1 MSSPSSAQSPIVPSR
16 PQGSAW
22 GARFKAAAIHLGL
35 SGLVAALAAG
45 LVFGLWYPTP
55 FREISGGRELF
66 FIVVAVD
73 VVLGPLITF
82 AVFDRRKPRAELRRD
97 LAIVA
102 LLQLSG
108 LAYGLHTV
116 FVARPAVLALEAD
129 RLRVVTAVD
138 LDEAALAK
146 APPGLRSLPWRG
158 ALVVAA
164 RKATDAER
172 LDVIEQALAG
182 RDVGQRPEFWLPAAA
197 TGAAMVAAG
206 KPLADLIAH
215 YPDRRA
221 ELTGWIGRTGRTA
234 DQLKYLP
241 MLARRTDWV
250 ALIDARDGAIAGYA
264 PFDGF

>member
-1 MSSPSSAQSPIVPSR
+1 MSSPSSAQSPIVPPR

-82 AVFDRRKPRAELRRD
+82 AVFDRRKPWRELRRD

-116 FVARPAVLALEAD
+116 FIARPAVLAFEVD
-129 RLRVVTAVD
+129 RLRVVTAVE
-138 LDEAALAK
+138 LDESTLEN
-146 APPGLRSLPWRG
+146 APAGLRALPWRG
-158 ALVVAA
+158 VLVVAA

-172 LDVIEQALAG
+172 LDVIAQALAG
-182 RDVGQRPEFWLPAAA
+182 RDIGQRPEFWLPPDA
-197 TGAAMVAAG
+197 TNAAMRDGA
-206 KPLADLIAH
+206 KSLADLFAR
-215 YPDRRA
+215 YPNRRA
-221 ELTGWIGRTGRTA
+221 ELNDWLGRTGRSVE
-234 DQLKYLP
+234 QLKYLP
-241 MLARRTDWV
+241 IFARHTDWV